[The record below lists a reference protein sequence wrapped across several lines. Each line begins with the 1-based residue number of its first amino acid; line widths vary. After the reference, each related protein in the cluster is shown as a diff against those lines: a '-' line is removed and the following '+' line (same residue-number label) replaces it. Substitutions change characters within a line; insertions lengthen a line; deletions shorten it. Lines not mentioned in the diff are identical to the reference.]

1 MNDLKER
8 YLSIQK
14 IIRTHDYEYY
24 ILDDSKISDQEYD
37 ELFRELRQIE
47 SENPDWITPESPSQR
62 VGIKPES
69 DFATFKHFQQM
80 LSLANAFNEE
90 DLRNFHD
97 RIVKNLGKAKQI
109 KYFCEPKMDGAAVSL
124 IYEKGILTK
133 GITRGDGTLGE
144 DITSNIRTIRSIPLT
159 LRESVNPFPDLVE
172 VRGEVFISKPN
183 FNALNL
189 KAKQNG
195 DKVFANPRNAAAGS
209 LRQLDPAITSSR
221 PLAFFAHGIGIC
233 KGVEFIDLQE
243 IFSVFAS
250 WGLPVNNLNKLA
262 TSIEDC
268 LKYFKKIESTRDSI
282 PFEIDGV
289 VFKVNE
295 LISQNQ
301 LGEIAR
307 SPRWA
312 IAHKFPAEEVYTEI
326 EKIDFQVGRTGILTP
341 VAKLKTVNV
350 GGVNVSNCT
359 LHNLDELTRLD
370 PRVGNGALIKR
381 AGDVIPKMVKV
392 IPKKQNRGKGVAAP
406 TKCPSCQ
413 STIDFNYQSEWT
425 IIDTKTSNPVKKFS
439 SNYEAQKYLETNQS
453 ANLSILEERI
463 ESPFIKCSGGNK
475 CPEIFQGKFTHFVSR
490 KAMDIDGLG
499 QEILLTLINKQFIKD
514 FADIYSL
521 KGHRVELEKLERFG
535 EKSVDNLIQ
544 SIDKSA
550 SVELYRLVFSLGI
563 EEVGETTARNLANVF
578 GSMEA
583 IQQSSFEDLI
593 AVPDIGPRVAAKITN
608 YFSNTENI
616 ASLKALIP
624 CLSII
629 NPKLNISR
637 EDMKFS
643 GLQIA
648 ITGKISPMSRD
659 EIKNLLMLDGAKV
672 TSSISKK
679 TDYLIAGENAG
690 SKLEKAKSLGVR
702 IIEKGDID
710 TFINDPKKF
719 F

>member
-1 MNDLKER
+1 MNQSSKR
-8 YLSIQK
+8 YISIQK
-14 IIRTHDYEYY
+14 IIRSHDYQYY
-24 ILDDSKISDQEYD
+24 ILDDPLISDHEYD
-37 ELFRELRQIE
+37 ELFRELKQIE
-47 SENPDWITPESPSQR
+47 SEHPDWITPESPSQR
-62 VGIKPES
+62 VGIKPEN

-80 LSLANAFNEE
+80 LSLANAFNAE
-90 DLRNFHD
+90 DLKNFHD
-97 RIVKNLGKAKQI
+97 RILKNLGLDKQI
-109 KYFCEPKMDGAAVSL
+109 DYFCEPKMDGAAVSL
-124 IYEKGILTK
+124 IYEKGILIK
-133 GITRGDGTLGE
+133 GVTRGDGVMGE

-159 LRESVNPFPDLVE
+159 LKESEHSFPAMLE
-172 VRGEVFISKPN
+172 VRGEVFIRKPD
-183 FNALNL
+183 FDALNL
-189 KAKQNG
+189 KAKKNG
-195 DKVFANPRNAAAGS
+195 EKVFANPRNAAAGS

-221 PLAFFAHGIGIC
+221 PLAFFAHGIGSC
-233 KGVEFIDLQE
+233 QGKEFIDLQE
-243 IFSVFAS
+243 IFSVFLS

-262 TSIEDC
+262 ISVDEC
-268 LKYFKKIESTRDSI
+268 LQYFQDIESSRGNI

-295 LISQNQ
+295 LSLQKQ

-312 IAHKFPAEEVYTEI
+312 IAHKFPAEEASTEI
-326 EKIDFQVGRTGILTP
+326 ENIEFQVGRTGILTP

-359 LHNLDELTRLD
+359 LHNLDELKRLD
-370 PRVGNGALIKR
+370 PRVGDGAVIKR
-381 AGDVIPKMVKV
+381 AGDVIPKMVRV
-392 IPKKQNRGKGVAAP
+392 IPKKKNRANAVKAP
-406 TKCPSCQ
+406 QKCPSCR
-413 STIDFNYQSEWT
+413 SAIVLNYQSEWT
-425 IIDTKTSNPVKKFS
+425 VIDSSKSKPVKKFS
-439 SNYEAQKYLETNQS
+439 SNYEAQKFLEINQS
-453 ANLSILEERI
+453 ANFNVLEERLDT
-463 ESPFIKCSGGNK
+463 PFIKCSGGNS

-499 QEILLTLINKQFIKD
+499 QEILFALIDKKFIKD

-521 KGHRVELEKLERFG
+521 KQHRVELEKLERFG
-535 EKSVDNLIQ
+535 ERSVDNLIK

-550 SVELYRLVFSLGI
+550 SVELYKLVFSLGI

-583 IQQSSFEDLI
+583 IQKSSFEDLI
-593 AVPDIGPRVAAKITN
+593 AVPDIGPRVAAKITD
-608 YFSNTENI
+608 YFCDTENT
-616 ASLKALIP
+616 ASLETLLP

-629 NPKLNISR
+629 NPDIKTSD
-637 EDMKFS
+637 EDMKFF

-659 EIKNLLMLDGAKV
+659 EVKNLLMSEGAKV

-690 SKLEKAKSLGVR
+690 SKLDKAKTLGVR
-702 IIEKGDID
+702 IVDAVDIN
-710 TFINDPKKF
+710 TFVNDPKKF

>member
-80 LSLANAFNEE
+80 LSLANAFNEG

-144 DITSNIRTIRSIPLT
+144 DITSNIRTIRSVPLT

-370 PRVGNGALIKR
+370 PRVGDGALIKR

-439 SNYEAQKYLETNQS
+439 SSYEAQKYLETNQS

-719 F
+719 I

>member
-1 MNDLKER
+1 MNDLKKR

-80 LSLANAFNEE
+80 LSLANAFNEG

-159 LRESVNPFPDLVE
+159 LRESMNPFPDLVE

-183 FNALNL
+183 FHALNL

-262 TSIEDC
+262 TSIEEC
-268 LKYFKKIESTRDSI
+268 LKYFKKIESSRDSI

-295 LISQNQ
+295 LSSQNQ

-370 PRVGNGALIKR
+370 PRVGDGALIKR

-413 STIDFNYQSEWT
+413 SPIDFNYQSEWI

-453 ANLSILEERI
+453 ANLNILEERI
-463 ESPFIKCSGGNK
+463 ESPFIKCSGGNN

-499 QEILLTLINKQFIKD
+499 EEILLTLINKQFIKD

-521 KGHRVELEKLERFG
+521 KGHRAELEKLERFG
-535 EKSVDNLIQ
+535 EKSVDNLIK

-563 EEVGETTARNLANVF
+563 EEVGETTARNLANIF

-583 IQQSSFEDLI
+583 IQESSFEDLI
-593 AVPDIGPRVAAKITN
+593 AVPDIGPRVAAKITD

-629 NPKLNISR
+629 NPKINISR